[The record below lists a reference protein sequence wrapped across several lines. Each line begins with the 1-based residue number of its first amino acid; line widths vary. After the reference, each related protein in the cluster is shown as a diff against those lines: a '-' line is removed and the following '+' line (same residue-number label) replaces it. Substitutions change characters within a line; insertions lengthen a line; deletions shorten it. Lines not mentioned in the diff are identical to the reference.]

1 MESLPE
7 SFAATRATLHEL
19 AERTIAPEREAVTGR
34 IGLRALPGGF
44 GTPVFG
50 DRRRLRV
57 DGVELVVEEAGT
69 EERRPIDVD
78 PVAARVLADFYA
90 FVTAAL
96 EELARGNEELQPS
109 MIQLW
114 PEHFDVA
121 MVLGPGPARANY
133 GGSPGDEGHAEPYL
147 YVGPWEAPATG
158 ELWNATGFPGAEL
171 PYSELAAADDPYALA
186 HDFYRARLEALTA

>member
-1 MESLPE
+1 MESIPE
-7 SFAATRATLHEL
+7 SFAATRDALHAL
-19 AERTIAPEREAVTGR
+19 AEHTIAPAREAVTGR

-57 DGVELVVEEAGT
+57 EGVELVVEEGGD

-78 PVAARVLADFYA
+78 PVAARVLADFSA
-90 FVTAAL
+90 FVTATL
-96 EELARGNEELQPS
+96 EELARGNHALQPS

-121 MVLGPGPARANY
+121 MELGPHPNRAVF
-133 GGSPGDEGHAEPYL
+133 GGSPGDGDHPEPYL
-147 YVGPWEAPATG
+147 YVGPWEAPPPG
-158 ELWNATGFPGAEL
+158 ELWNANGFPGAEL
-171 PYSELAAADDPYALA
+171 PYAELVAASDPYAVAL
-186 HDFYRARLEALTA
+186 DFYRARLEALTA